1 MRIIVLGAGHVGRA
15 IVGALYEEHEVTV
28 IDTDADRLQA
38 LADRYDVRTVEGNG
52 TTKRVVAE
60 AGIQDCSLFI
70 ASTSREEANLV
81 SAMLVKKLS
90 RAMVVVRTTSVEY
103 LDAWREREIDVDFM
117 VSSELETA
125 NAISGLIGIPAAR
138 QTDVF
143 ADGQV
148 QIVEF
153 DVPANA
159 SVVGKPLRTA
169 PIPKDSKVVSII
181 RGDAMRHPSGAET
194 IEAGDRIVVIA
205 SPASAR
211 QWSRV
216 MSDEQERVDDIV
228 IFGAGQMGTTIARVL
243 LDRDIRVRFVE
254 GRAERAREVAEEL
267 PDARVFH
274 ASAFDGE
281 FFARERI
288 GSATAAVFALNDDPG
303 NLFSAVL
310 AKAHGVK
317 LTIALAHD
325 QSSIQVYENGGV
337 DVAINPRQVV
347 AEELVRFGHDPR
359 IRQIAM
365 LDDDRFEILDLTV
378 RGDSEL
384 ADTRFDELP
393 QTGSVIGAII
403 RDGTPIFPHGDD
415 VLKAGDRVIV
425 FVESRRASLV
435 ERVLMRTGIDVG
447 SALDLVGGVLKW
459 LAPAF
464 LAPTAV
470 AIGYGEPFWSFLVAG
485 AITGA
490 AGLALDQITGE
501 KQGAA
506 ITPRESFLVVALIWL
521 LVPIFGAL
529 PFILDGGPQLS
540 RPVDAY
546 FEAVSGFT
554 ATGATLVAEDRTAG
568 ALDALLAPAQPLAR
582 RHGHH
587 RARRRD
593 PAAAADRRAPAAAV
607 RARRP
612 DRDRAAR
619 RHDPP
624 DRAKALAPLRR
635 PHADRD
641 RRARCS

>member
-15 IVGALYEEHEVTV
+15 IVEALYDEHDVTV
-28 IDTDADRLQA
+28 VDTNADRLQT

-52 TTKRVVAE
+52 TTKRVIAE

-143 ADGQV
+143 ADGRV

-153 DVPANA
+153 DVPEHA
-159 SVVGKPLRTA
+159 SVAGATLSQAPL
-169 PIPKDSKVVSII
+169 PKDSRVVSII
-181 RGDAMRHPSGAET
+181 RGNEMRLPSAEET
-194 IEAGDRIVVIA
+194 IEAGDRVVVIA

-211 QWSRV
+211 QWSRL

-228 IFGAGQMGTTIARVL
+228 IFGAGRMGTTIARVL

-254 GRAERAREVAEEL
+254 GRLERAREVAEEL

-274 ASAFDGE
+274 ASAFDPE
-281 FFARERI
+281 FFLRERI

-310 AKAHGVK
+310 AKEHGVK

-325 QSSIQVYENGGV
+325 QSSLNVYERGGV
-337 DVAINPRQVV
+337 DVAINPRQVI

-378 RGDSEL
+378 RADSEL
-384 ADTRFDELP
+384 AETRFHDLP
-393 QTGSVIGAII
+393 KTGSVIGAII
-403 RDGTPIFPHGDD
+403 RHGTPIFPHGDD

-425 FVESRRASLV
+425 FVESKRASLV
-435 ERVLMRTGIDVG
+435 ERVL
-447 SALDLVGGVLKW
+447 
-459 LAPAF
+459 
-464 LAPTAV
+464 
-470 AIGYGEPFWSFLVAG
+470 
-485 AITGA
+485 
-490 AGLALDQITGE
+490 
-501 KQGAA
+501 
-506 ITPRESFLVVALIWL
+506 
-521 LVPIFGAL
+521 
-529 PFILDGGPQLS
+529 
-540 RPVDAY
+540 
-546 FEAVSGFT
+546 
-554 ATGATLVAEDRTAG
+554 
-568 ALDALLAPAQPLAR
+568 
-582 RHGHH
+582 
-587 RARRRD
+587 
-593 PAAAADRRAPAAAV
+593 
-607 RARRP
+607 
-612 DRDRAAR
+612 
-619 RHDPP
+619 
-624 DRAKALAPLRR
+624 
-635 PHADRD
+635 
-641 RRARCS
+641 